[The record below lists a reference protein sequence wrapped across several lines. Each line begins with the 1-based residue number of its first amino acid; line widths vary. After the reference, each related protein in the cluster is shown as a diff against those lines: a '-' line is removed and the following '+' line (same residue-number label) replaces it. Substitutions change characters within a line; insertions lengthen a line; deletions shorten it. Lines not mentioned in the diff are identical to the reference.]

1 MYNSNYL
8 LNNIKHI
15 ERRNICRTLNL
26 NFVHRYW
33 LMMMSLLEFYL
44 QLWIKKE
51 ASERTKDM
59 KEVSDQE
66 EQRLENLD
74 NPHAVV

>member
-1 MYNSNYL
+1 
-8 LNNIKHI
+8 
-15 ERRNICRTLNL
+15 
-26 NFVHRYW
+26 
-33 LMMMSLLEFYL
+33 MMMSLLEIYL
-44 QLWIKKE
+44 QLRVKKK

>member
-1 MYNSNYL
+1 
-8 LNNIKHI
+8 
-15 ERRNICRTLNL
+15 
-26 NFVHRYW
+26 
-33 LMMMSLLEFYL
+33 MMMSLLKLYL
-44 QLWIKKE
+44 KLWVKKK

>member
-1 MYNSNYL
+1 MKGTLEHRNSK
-8 LNNIKHI
+8 IA
-15 ERRNICRTLNL
+15 NL

-33 LMMMSLLEFYL
+33 LMMMSLLELDL
-44 QLWIKKE
+44 QLWVKKE

>member
-1 MYNSNYL
+1 
-8 LNNIKHI
+8 
-15 ERRNICRTLNL
+15 
-26 NFVHRYW
+26 
-33 LMMMSLLEFYL
+33 MMSLLELDL
-44 QLWIKKE
+44 QLRIKKE

>member
-1 MYNSNYL
+1 
-8 LNNIKHI
+8 
-15 ERRNICRTLNL
+15 
-26 NFVHRYW
+26 
-33 LMMMSLLEFYL
+33 MMSLLELYL
-44 QLWIKKE
+44 QLRVKKE
-51 ASERTKDM
+51 ASKRTKDM

>member
-1 MYNSNYL
+1 
-8 LNNIKHI
+8 
-15 ERRNICRTLNL
+15 
-26 NFVHRYW
+26 
-33 LMMMSLLEFYL
+33 MMMSLLELDL
-44 QLWIKKE
+44 QLCIKKE
-51 ASERTKDM
+51 ASKRTKDM

>member
-1 MYNSNYL
+1 
-8 LNNIKHI
+8 
-15 ERRNICRTLNL
+15 
-26 NFVHRYW
+26 
-33 LMMMSLLEFYL
+33 MMSLLKSYL
-44 QLWIKKE
+44 QLRIKQE